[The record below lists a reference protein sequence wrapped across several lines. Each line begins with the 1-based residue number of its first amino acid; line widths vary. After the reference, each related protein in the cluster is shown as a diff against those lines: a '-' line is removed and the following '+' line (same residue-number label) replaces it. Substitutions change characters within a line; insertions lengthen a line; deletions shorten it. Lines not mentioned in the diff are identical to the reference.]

1 MKHVFI
7 FLSTIL
13 ISVFII
19 FLIFSFNIRRVCINT
34 LSNYIVKNEIT
45 DKVVDEIK
53 TSYPDLSEDA
63 ITDIEI
69 NIKNSSE
76 IINIT
81 NKYFES
87 IINESGN
94 PNIKT
99 NLFNLI
105 GEFQDILEENE
116 IVITNEKKQEMV
128 QKLVDSKMIERVK
141 EKTLKM
147 AKENQKV
154 NFISIYNKISSSTFR
169 FLIVS
174 IIVILVL
181 LIAFMKKT
189 YYRWTYNL
197 SVSFFLDGLLLT
209 LIFPHVIIKD
219 LKNINLTSII
229 NSGYICFVIC
239 ALLVIIYI
247 IGNKITRYNDRKYL

>member
-1 MKHVFI
+1 MNYKHVFI

-19 FLIFSFNIRRVCINT
+19 FFIFSFNIRQVCVNT

-99 NLFNLI
+99 NLLNLI
-105 GEFQDILEENE
+105 GEFQDVLEENE
-116 IVITNEKKQEMV
+116 IVITNEKKQEM
-128 QKLVDSKMIERVK
+128 L
-141 EKTLKM
+141 
-147 AKENQKV
+147 
-154 NFISIYNKISSSTFR
+154 
-169 FLIVS
+169 
-174 IIVILVL
+174 
-181 LIAFMKKT
+181 
-189 YYRWTYNL
+189 
-197 SVSFFLDGLLLT
+197 
-209 LIFPHVIIKD
+209 
-219 LKNINLTSII
+219 
-229 NSGYICFVIC
+229 
-239 ALLVIIYI
+239 
-247 IGNKITRYNDRKYL
+247 